1 MVLGMQKNSSQRWS
15 FPMTHLLK
23 NNILP
28 TVHNVTNFRGFKA
41 RTGINKN
48 AIIKHAAAP
57 AIQHTNIIIRSQWL
71 SANHA
76 AFSCCADCAGSWA
89 GRSCCEVGRRM
100 YPVRWEKGFIR
111 WRNDGC
117 AVERSGSW
125 ERLDQP
131 MLLREARK
139 ADSFEADMAKSKCR
153 CWQVS
158 HRHRGG

>member
-1 MVLGMQKNSSQRWS
+1 MVLGMQKNSSQQWP
-15 FPMTHLLK
+15 FLMTHLQK

-28 TVHNVTNFRGFKA
+28 TVHNVTNLFSFKA
-41 RTGINKN
+41 RNGINKK

-57 AIQHTNIIIRSQWL
+57 TIQHTNMIIRSHWL

-76 AFSCCADCAGSWA
+76 AFSCCADCAGGWE

-100 YPVRWEKGFIR
+100 YPARREKGFIR
-111 WRNDGC
+111 WRNEGC

-131 MLLREARK
+131 ILLREARK
-139 ADSFEADMAKSKCR
+139 ADSFGADIPKSKRR
-153 CWQVS
+153 CWRISNMFQ
-158 HRHRGG
+158 G